1 MMKKITFLLMAA
13 FSFVLLNGCSDDKNE
28 DDVVN
33 YAKVIAGNYSGYTS
47 ATNGAGYFIDMI
59 TENEGLVITAN
70 EDGTANL
77 VLTSSQ
83 WGTFSSERVTVK
95 STSGGYTVSGSGA
108 TELSAHESSETSS
121 YQFTFT
127 GTIVSLNDAELVF
140 DFPALMTNGTIITF
154 KTGSA
159 PEIPEDGLAEAVAG
173 IYNGYI
179 LATNGMGMFTDMLSE
194 DVVVSITA
202 NEDGTADLQ
211 LVSSEWGTFNLVDME
226 SKN

>member
-1 MMKKITFLLMAA
+1 MAA

-83 WGTFSSERVTVK
+83 WG
-95 STSGGYTVSGSGA
+95 
-108 TELSAHESSETSS
+108 
-121 YQFTFT
+121 
-127 GTIVSLNDAELVF
+127 
-140 DFPALMTNGTIITF
+140 
-154 KTGSA
+154 
-159 PEIPEDGLAEAVAG
+159 
-173 IYNGYI
+173 
-179 LATNGMGMFTDMLSE
+179 
-194 DVVVSITA
+194 DV
-202 NEDGTADLQ
+202 L
-211 LVSSEWGTFNLVDME
+211 
-226 SKN
+226 K